1 MTVFG
6 GTAACAMIS
15 GVLFASPAHAQIV
28 DLNYDRLSSL
38 EEPIAYEFA
47 NITVEVSGVA
57 DVPVLAEYNGVTG
70 GVAGDG
76 TGEGQPSIDVEFVG
90 NFQIAAETQ
99 LANRWE
105 VGVTYFGQ
113 YSTDPDRLFLGGP
126 MGGGDYNDNV
136 AGFVRTSFGTFI
148 GGNTANQVRELTRRQ
163 RGVGNGFLA
172 FDDFYGQLSRWGGA
186 YVGRFGA
193 SQIGLAVDE
202 NGDFE
207 AGTVFQRPIRQRD
220 LRFSG
225 RVRRAAF
232 TSADGTDN
240 FDTLGAGVVG
250 EMVYGSTIYDL
261 GAGYENVDGTLTSF
275 DRWFVS
281 GGAQTQLGGLRLSGE
296 LHYGQADGQSE
307 YAASLGAGYDVS
319 RGISLN
325 LGVNAQDARIVS
337 DGVQI
342 VETEQVSAV
351 ASARYSF

>member
-1 MTVFG
+1 MRKVKFFSG
-6 GTAACAMIS
+6 FSA
-15 GVLFASPAHAQIV
+15 GVLIAGVFNAAPAQAQIV

-38 EEPIAYEFA
+38 EEPIAYELA
-47 NITVEVSGVA
+47 NITFEVSGVA
-57 DVPVLAEYNGVTG
+57 DVPVLAEYNNVTG
-70 GVAGDG
+70 GD
-76 TGEGQPSIDVEFVG
+76 QPTIEVEFVG
-90 NFQIAAETQ
+90 NFQVSAETQ

-113 YSTDPDRLFLGGP
+113 YSTDPGSLFLGGP
-126 MGGGDYNDNV
+126 MGQDDYNDNV

-148 GGNTANQVRELTRRQ
+148 GGNTGQQVRELTRRQ

-186 YVGRFGA
+186 YVGRFGP
-193 SQIGLAVDE
+193 SQLGVAVDE

-207 AGTVFQRPIRQRD
+207 VGTVFQRPIRQRD

-232 TSADGTDN
+232 TSADGTTD

-250 EMVYGSTIYDL
+250 ELVYGSTIYDL
-261 GAGYENVDGTLTSF
+261 GAGYENIDGPITDF

-281 GGAQTQLGGLRLSGE
+281 GGAQTQLGGLRLSTE
-296 LHYGQADGQSE
+296 LHYGQAAGQSE
-307 YAASLGAGYDVS
+307 YAASVGAGYDIA
-319 RGISLN
+319 RGFSLN
-325 LGVNAQDARIVS
+325 LGLNAEEARITS

-342 VETEQVSAV
+342 VETDQVSAV